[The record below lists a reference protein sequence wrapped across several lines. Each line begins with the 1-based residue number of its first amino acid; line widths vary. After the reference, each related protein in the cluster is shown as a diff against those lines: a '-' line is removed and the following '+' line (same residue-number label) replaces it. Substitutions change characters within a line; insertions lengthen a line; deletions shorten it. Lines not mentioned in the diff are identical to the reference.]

1 MLEPNLCR
9 KCKRKGDR
17 IYCLSCRIVRNS
29 IVRLRKTLSGEVL
42 DECNNLVW
50 ELENLLEMEYKY
62 GYEAGRTAGVVE
74 TAPGEVA
81 APKSC
86 KMETHCFR

>member
-1 MLEPNLCR
+1 MQTKRRPDILSFLPYCPEFH
-9 KCKRKGDR
+9 CKG
-17 IYCLSCRIVRNS
+17 CA
-29 IVRLRKTLSGEVL
+29 KTLSGEVL

-62 GYEAGRTAGVVE
+62 GYEAGRTAGEVE

-81 APKSC
+81 APNPFARWKRIVSG
-86 KMETHCFR
+86 KGKA